1 MSQPV
6 VDTLEL
12 CDALRKTGMEHEQ
25 AEGVARA
32 LNKALGEHV
41 VTDGAIQAGFQEVRS
56 DVQAARAETQAAF
69 QQARAETRA
78 AFQQA
83 RTETQ
88 QVRTDLQA
96 EIRAVD
102 HKVDLVRSELGGR
115 IDAVDSKLT
124 FMVAGFGLV
133 LTVLTVA
140 GGMGL
145 FQLAPT

>member
-32 LNKALGEHV
+32 LNKELGEHV
-41 VTDGAIQAGFQEVRS
+41 VTHGAMRAGFQEVRG
-56 DVQAARAETQAAF
+56 DIQEVRGDIQAARA
-69 QQARAETRA
+69 
-78 AFQQA
+78 
-83 RTETQ
+83 ETQ

-96 EIRAVD
+96 EVRAVD

>member
-32 LNKALGEHV
+32 LNKELGEHV
-41 VTDGAIQAGFQEVRS
+41 VTHGAMRAGFQEVRG
-56 DVQAARAETQAAF
+56 DIQAARA
-69 QQARAETRA
+69 
-78 AFQQA
+78 
-83 RTETQ
+83 ETQ

-102 HKVDLVRSELGGR
+102 HKVDLVRSELVGR

>member
-1 MSQPV
+1 M

-32 LNKALGEHV
+32 LNKELGEHV
-41 VTDGAIQAGFQEVRS
+41 VTHGAMQAGFQEVRG
-56 DVQAARAETQAAF
+56 DIQAARAETQAAF
-69 QQARAETRA
+69 QQARAET
-78 AFQQA
+78 
-83 RTETQ
+83 Q

-96 EIRAVD
+96 EVRAVD

>member
-32 LNKALGEHV
+32 LNKELGEHV
-41 VTDGAIQAGFQEVRS
+41 VTHGAMRAGFQEVRS
-56 DVQAARAETQAAF
+56 DIQAARAETHAAF
-69 QQARAETRA
+69 QQARAET
-78 AFQQA
+78 QQA
-83 RTETQ
+83 RAETQ

-102 HKVDLVRSELGGR
+102 HKVDLVRSELVGR

>member
-32 LNKALGEHV
+32 LNKELGEHV
-41 VTDGAIQAGFQEVRS
+41 VTHGAMRAGFQEVRG
-56 DVQAARAETQAAF
+56 DIQAARA
-69 QQARAETRA
+69 
-78 AFQQA
+78 
-83 RTETQ
+83 ETQ

>member
-32 LNKALGEHV
+32 LNKELGEHV
-41 VTDGAIQAGFQEVRS
+41 VTHGAMQAGFLEVRS
-56 DVQAARAETQAAF
+56 DIQGARA
-69 QQARAETRA
+69 
-78 AFQQA
+78 
-83 RTETQ
+83 ETQ

-96 EIRAVD
+96 EVRAVD
-102 HKVDLVRSELGGR
+102 HKLDLVRSELGGR

>member
-32 LNKALGEHV
+32 LNKELGEHV
-41 VTDGAIQAGFQEVRS
+41 VTHGAMRAGFQEVRG
-56 DVQAARAETQAAF
+56 DIQAARAETH
-69 QQARAETRA
+69 A

-83 RTETQ
+83 RTETQQARAETQ

>member
-1 MSQPV
+1 M

-32 LNKALGEHV
+32 LNKELGEHV
-41 VTDGAIQAGFQEVRS
+41 VTHGAMRAGFQEVRS
-56 DVQAARAETQAAF
+56 DIQAARA
-69 QQARAETRA
+69 
-78 AFQQA
+78 
-83 RTETQ
+83 ETQ

>member
-32 LNKALGEHV
+32 LNKELGEHV
-41 VTDGAIQAGFQEVRS
+41 VTHGAMRAGFQEVRS
-56 DVQAARAETQAAF
+56 DIQAARAETQAAF
-69 QQARAETRA
+69 QQARAET
-78 AFQQA
+78 
-83 RTETQ
+83 Q

-96 EIRAVD
+96 EVRAVD